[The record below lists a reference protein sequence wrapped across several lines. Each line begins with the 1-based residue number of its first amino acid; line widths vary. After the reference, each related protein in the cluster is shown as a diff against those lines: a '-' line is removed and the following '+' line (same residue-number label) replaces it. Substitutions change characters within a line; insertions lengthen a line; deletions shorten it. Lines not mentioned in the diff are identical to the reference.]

1 MTSSSRLAQASG
13 TAYCSRPPQGYYFSR
28 PVTALKVTELLRVGR
43 VEPATGHRLTS
54 SAA

>member
-1 MTSSSRLAQASG
+1 
-13 TAYCSRPPQGYYFSR
+13 
-28 PVTALKVTELLRVGR
+28 VTALKVTELLRAGR